1 MAKKYSPC
9 RGDIV
14 FTDFD
19 PSAGHEQAMKRP
31 ALVLSPDPF
40 NKKIKMA
47 LMAPI
52 TSKVKGHGFEVLL
65 DDDTKTFGAVL
76 CHQIKMMDFNSR
88 GIKFIERASDKTIND
103 VLAKVRL
110 LVA

>member
-1 MAKKYSPC
+1 MPKRYVPK

-19 PSAGHEQAMKRP
+19 PSAGHEQAMRRP
-31 ALVLSPDPF
+31 ALVLSPQVF
-40 NKKIKMA
+40 NKKMA
-47 LMAPI
+47 LSLVAPI

-65 DDDTKTFGAVL
+65 DGTNTRGAIL
-76 CHQIKMMDFNSR
+76 CHQIKMMDFEVR
-88 GIKFIERASDKTIND
+88 GIKFVEKAPASVVQE

-110 LVA
+110 LVS